1 MNKLLLLIFFC
12 SSAKVF
18 AQNSIRIRGLV
29 KVENASAEGIHVLNL
44 VSEKA
49 TITDANGV
57 FFLEVKE
64 DDLLV
69 FSAVHLNYWRKS
81 ITAKEVNAV
90 YVEVE
95 MTAKENQLDEV
106 VVTENVSITA
116 QSLGIISYI
125 PKSYTPAERRIR
137 TATTGFLDPLL
148 NWMTGRTKDLKEQL
162 EVEKRERFI
171 IRLESYFD
179 DTFFMDT
186 LKIPELYVGG
196 FKYYVVEDEG
206 LGQALTAK
214 NKDRT
219 RFLLGELAQEFLS
232 YLENYEI
239 ANKK

>member
-1 MNKLLLLIFFC
+1 MNKFLVIFTICFSLNLVAQ
-12 SSAKVF
+12 SSV
-18 AQNSIRIRGLV
+18 RIKGVV

-49 TITDANGV
+49 TITDVNGG

-81 ITAKEVNAV
+81 ITANEIKAAYIEI
-90 YVEVE
+90 E

-106 VVTENVSITA
+106 VVTENVSVTA
-116 QSLGIISYI
+116 QSLGIITYV
-125 PKSYTPAERRIR
+125 PKTYTPAERRIR

-148 NWMTGRTKDLKEQL
+148 NWMSGRTKDLKKQL

-171 IRLESYFD
+171 IRLESYFND
-179 DTFFMDT
+179 GFFIET
-186 LKIPELYVGG
+186 LKIPEIYVSG

-206 LGQALTAK
+206 LAQALNEK

-219 RFLLGELAQEFLS
+219 RFLLGELTQEFLN
-232 YLENYEI
+232 YLKDYETVDQ
-239 ANKK
+239 K